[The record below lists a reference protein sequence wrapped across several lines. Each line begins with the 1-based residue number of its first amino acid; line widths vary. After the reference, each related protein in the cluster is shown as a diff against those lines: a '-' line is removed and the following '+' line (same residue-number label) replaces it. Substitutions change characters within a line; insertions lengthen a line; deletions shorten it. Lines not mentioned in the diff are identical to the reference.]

1 MVYGSTYGTN
11 RTSLSGSF
19 DPAYATPDGCW
30 NAIEE
35 AIENEQ
41 KMFDIVIEHDFL
53 EAAAAVN
60 ESADYELQAVNE
72 GFASS
77 IWETVKKAII
87 KVKNFIKSA
96 VASAK
101 VKLGAFFKRDNAAL
115 LEKYENQFN
124 AAPGDMKIAKFRT
137 RKSGSGDYSTKAIND
152 LDAAALDAW
161 NKISGANPE
170 SATAEQ
176 ITKIASDLD
185 MEALLGTG
193 NKDKTSFFEKM
204 RDDNFSSES
213 EENLSSI
220 SGHIVSVLRGYSTS
234 MKALTT
240 AETTLNKTIKTYEDS
255 VKVMEQNVKKMEVGA
270 QNKDAYSAQ
279 ATAAHTIVSKF
290 HRAVGIAV
298 SATTQ
303 LIKFDLKQCRKAF
316 IKAASK
322 GAGNAAKN
330 ESTLIEAVID
340 ADEYEVDSFFD
351 QYEYQEEYL

>member
-1 MVYGSTYGTN
+1 MVYGSTYGTS
-11 RTSLSGSF
+11 RLSGSF

-41 KMFDIVIEHDFL
+41 KLFDIVIEHDFL

-60 ESADYELQAVNE
+60 ESAAYELQAVNE

-77 IWETVKKAII
+77 IWETVKKAIV

-96 VASAK
+96 IASAK

-124 AAPGDMKIAKFRT
+124 SAPSDMNISKFRT
-137 RKSGSGDYSTKAIND
+137 RKSGSGDYST
-152 LDAAALDAW
+152 
-161 NKISGANPE
+161 E
-170 SATAEQ
+170 S
-176 ITKIASDLD
+176 ITKLASKADEVFASIITKDPENASAEDFNKLATDTD
-185 MEALLGTG
+185 MESLLGTG
-193 NKDKTSFFEKM
+193 NTDKSKFYESLL
-204 RDDNFSSES
+204 DDNFDSES
-213 EENLSSI
+213 EETISSI
-220 SGHIVSVLRGYSTS
+220 STQVINVLRGYSTAT
-234 MKALTT
+234 KALSD
-240 AETTLNKTIKTYEDS
+240 AETNLNKTIKSYEDR
-255 VKVMEQNVKKMEVGA
+255 VKTMDEKVKKMEVGA
-270 QNKDAYSAQ
+270 SNKDAFSAQ
-279 ATAAHTIVSKF
+279 ATAAHTVVGKF

-303 LIKFDLKQCRKAF
+303 LIKFDVKQCRKAF
-316 IKAASK
+316 IKGASK
-322 GAGNAAKN
+322 GASASAKT
-330 ESTLIEAVID
+330 ESTLIEAVCD

>member
-60 ESADYELQAVNE
+60 ESAAMELNIVE
-72 GFASS
+72 ESFASS

-115 LEKYENQFN
+115 LEKYETQFN
-124 AAPGDMKIAKFRT
+124 AAPSDMTIAKFRS
-137 RKSGSGDYSTKAIND
+137 RKGNGDYSTDAVTKLAAKVND
-152 LDAAALDAW
+152 KFNMLTTMDPKSTAAE
-161 NKISGANPE
+161 KY
-170 SATAEQ
+170 
-176 ITKIASDLD
+176 TKEASDLD
-185 MEALLGTG
+185 MEDLLGSG
-193 NKDKTSFFEKM
+193 NKDKTSFYEKM
-204 RDDNFSSES
+204 LDDNFSSES

-220 SGHIVSVLRGYSTS
+220 SGQIVNVLRGYASAT
-234 MKALTT
+234 KALTD
-240 AETTLNKTIKTYEDS
+240 AETNLNKTIKSFEDQ
-255 VKVMEQNVKKMEVGA
+255 VKSMENKVKGMEVGA

-279 ATAAHTIVSKF
+279 ATACHTVVGKF

-303 LIKFDLKQCRKAF
+303 LIKFDVKQCRKAF

-322 GAGNAAKN
+322 GAGSTAKN

-351 QYEYQEEYL
+351 QYAYAEEDL

>member
-11 RTSLSGSF
+11 RLSGSF

-41 KMFDIVIEHDFL
+41 KLFDIVIEHDFL

-60 ESADYELQAVNE
+60 ESAAMELNIVE
-72 GFASS
+72 ESFASS

-124 AAPGDMKIAKFRT
+124 AAPSDMTISKFRA
-137 RKSGSGDYSTKAIND
+137 RKSGSGDYSTEAIKKLGDNVNNKFN
-152 LDAAALDAW
+152 ALTTMDP
-161 NKISGANPE
+161 KTT
-170 SATAEQ
+170 SAEKY
-176 ITKIASDLD
+176 TKEATDLD
-185 MEALLGTG
+185 MEALLGSG
-193 NKDKTSFFEKM
+193 NTDKTSFYEKM
-204 RDDNFSSES
+204 LDDNFSSES

-220 SGHIVSVLRGYSTS
+220 SGQIVNTLRGYSSAT
-234 MKALTT
+234 KALTD
-240 AETTLNKTIKTYEDS
+240 AETDLNKTIKSFEDQ
-255 VKVMEQNVKKMEVGA
+255 VKSMENKVKGMEVGA

-279 ATAAHTIVSKF
+279 ATACHTVVGKF

-303 LIKFDLKQCRKAF
+303 LIKFDVKQCRKAF

-322 GAGNAAKN
+322 GAGNTAKN
-330 ESTLIEAVID
+330 ESTLIEAVLD
-340 ADEYEVDSFFD
+340 ADDYEVDSFFD
-351 QYEYQEEYL
+351 QYVYDEEDL